1 MNLTKTHSY
10 NSTSDC
16 SALAREFDSDI
27 YFSIF
32 QSLPDGELKISL
44 AKQFGF
50 ELPPEKF
57 KVYPNYPNPF
67 NPETTISYEIPK
79 NGMVDIQIYNLMG
92 QQINENYNLE
102 LKPGY
107 YTYTWNASNFS
118 SGIYYYRVFFN
129 NSLIVNRKMALIK

>member
-1 MNLTKTHSY
+1 M
-10 NSTSDC
+10 
-16 SALAREFDSDI
+16 
-27 YFSIF
+27 
-32 QSLPDGELKISL
+32 PDGELKISL

-67 NPETTISYEIPK
+67 NPETTIRYEIPK

>member
-1 MNLTKTHSY
+1 MN
-10 NSTSDC
+10 
-16 SALAREFDSDI
+16 I
-27 YFSIF
+27 
-32 QSLPDGELKISL
+32 KISNHITYR
-44 AKQFGF
+44 
-50 ELPPEKF
+50 PI
-57 KVYPNYPNPF
+57 
-67 NPETTISYEIPK
+67 TTINYEIPK